1 MLELGETTQ
10 KKLSDSL
17 VNDDIDPGLAEHIPK
32 GPDRLFDA
40 AKIVQP
46 NEPKV
51 TMKEADDYTPSS
63 YDKYI
68 SAEATQWV
76 GYDTSQR

>member
-10 KKLSDSL
+10 KKLGDSL
-17 VNDDIDPGLAEHIPK
+17 VNDDIDPGLAEHTPTA
-32 GPDRLFDA
+32 PDRLFGA
-40 AKIVQP
+40 EKLS
-46 NEPKV
+46 NKPKV

-68 SAEATQWV
+68 SAEATQWM
-76 GYDTSQR
+76 GHDMSQK